1 MCIKCAP
8 MPENNSSVPI
18 IWMKECGLHN
28 YLTFK
33 IQTMEIAKQ
42 VCWFPLAVSFIPYG
56 T

>member
-18 IWMKECGLHN
+18 IWMKESGLHN

-33 IQTMEIAKQ
+33 FQSMEIAKQ